1 MTTNQLLVSLCFRVL
16 ISMGLCSP
24 CVWAADKSL
33 NVLFIGNSFTGRHN
47 LSQLVKTMAEA
58 GQPGLTF
65 EVTTVIYGGR
75 TPKDHWRL
83 GTQNFVKLAT
93 LTAAE
98 EQATIQSLR
107 DMIAKDPKDR

>member
-1 MTTNQLLVSLCFRVL
+1 
-16 ISMGLCSP
+16 
-24 CVWAADKSL
+24 
-33 NVLFIGNSFTGRHN
+33 
-47 LSQLVKTMAEA
+47 MAEA